1 MDDELIEGRRSVP
14 KNAPKAREEAF
25 SAGGPGKFDPFNI
38 AEAKK
43 RGLPLPPPFPKSAKT
58 VVEVSPG

>member
-1 MDDELIEGRRSVP
+1 VP